1 MLLKECYK
9 DVQFHYLSFEIS
21 CRFVSNILHMAR
33 RLTKGPDK
41 KIFGVCSGLGE
52 YFDIDPTIVRVIFVF
67 GFLVFGSG
75 LLLYLILAIAMP
87 DQSTAWAGNALTF
100 FLPHSWK
107 DCCIKISNLNYW
119 FQKKCLPKSGAKH
132 KGRIAWR
139 SDVKRRKQTDGDL

>member
-33 RLTKGPDK
+33 RRTKGSDK

-87 DQSTAWAGNALTF
+87 DQSAA
-100 FLPHSWK
+100 
-107 DCCIKISNLNYW
+107 
-119 FQKKCLPKSGAKH
+119 
-132 KGRIAWR
+132 
-139 SDVKRRKQTDGDL
+139 